1 MNAALLARPEG
12 ETADARRPW
21 HTVLVCLLAALGLTV
36 FGVAAPAN
44 AATQGTVATDGDTL
58 NTRSGPGT
66 NYPVNG
72 SLASGAT
79 VTIVCTATGT
89 AVTGPWG
96 TTSVWDKLSTGVWV
110 ADAWIYTGTNSAT
123 EPACGSTPPSTTN
136 GSIRTIFGGWIP
148 PISQTFGRTDFSMA
162 NCDMYAYA
170 VNYGLPSCSHTGI
183 DYALNYGSRMYS
195 PVAGTVRT
203 AGGSGYFYDTEATRW
218 TVGKGELKI
227 RLDNG
232 HEIIMGHM
240 ASISVGVGQR
250 VAAGTYVGT
259 SGYAA
264 GPHLHLEYRIPD
276 SSTVSGQRILDPR
289 TKLTS

>member
-1 MNAALLARPEG
+1 MNAARPAGPE
-12 ETADARRPW
+12 EDSATRRPL
-21 HTVLVCLLAALGLTV
+21 HTVLVCLLAALGLSL
-36 FGVAAPAN
+36 FGIAAPAN
-44 AATQGTVATDGDTL
+44 AATNGTVATDGDRL

-66 NYPVNG
+66 SYPVNG

-89 AVTGPWG
+89 PVAGPWG

-123 EPACGSTPPSTTN
+123 EPTCGGTTPPSTS
-136 GSIRTIFGGWIP
+136 GSIRTIFGGWTP
-148 PISQTFGRTDFSMA
+148 GISQEFGRTDFSMA
-162 NCDMYAYA
+162 NCWMYEYA
-170 VNYGLPSCSHTGI
+170 TAYGLPSCSHTGI
-183 DYALNYGSRMYS
+183 DYALARGSRLYS
-195 PVAGTVRT
+195 PISGTVRT

-240 ASISVGVGQR
+240 ASITVSVGQR
-250 VAAGTYVGT
+250 VSAGTYVGT

-276 SSTVSGQRILDPR
+276 SSTSAGQRIVDPR
-289 TKLTS
+289 SRLTS